1 MNQSTLEI
9 AQALP
14 GWFDLRVASVFEA
27 LHEATTVGLSVEFGV
42 DAGKSLLC
50 LASLG
55 RVLAIDCGANQEPN
69 RSYSGKGRLE
79 LAREALELAGLS
91 HMVTWLL
98 EDSERLTADWMRAA
112 IATTP
117 SFPDDEPQVVGL
129 AHIDGGHDAPTV
141 SVDLRNTLELLA
153 PDGVV
158 VMDDLW
164 NASFPGVSEAL
175 WPVLAARLLSPI
187 AITYGRGVFCRAG
200 RERAYQQALQAKLG
214 LESRQTLW
222 LGRWVPVW
230 R

>member
-1 MNQSTLEI
+1 MNPLEI

-27 LHEATTVGLSVEFGV
+27 LHEATTVGVSVEFGV
-42 DAGKSLLC
+42 DAGKSLVC

-91 HMVTWLL
+91 HMVAWLL
-98 EDSERLTADWMRAA
+98 EDSERLTADWIRTA
-112 IATTP
+112 I
-117 SFPDDEPQVVGL
+117 EPQVVGL

-141 SVDLRNTLELLA
+141 SADLRNTLELLA

-187 AITYGRGVFCRAG
+187 AITYGRGVFCRTG
-200 RERAYQQALQAKLG
+200 REEAYQQALQAKLG